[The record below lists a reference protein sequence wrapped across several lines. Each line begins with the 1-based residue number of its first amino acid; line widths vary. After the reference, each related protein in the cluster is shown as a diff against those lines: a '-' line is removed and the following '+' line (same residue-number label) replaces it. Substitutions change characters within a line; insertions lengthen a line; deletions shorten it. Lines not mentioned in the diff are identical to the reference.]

1 MFSHFNT
8 MLELN
13 GQTDGKTVVADN
25 SPYVVYTWTQWLT
38 QGGLWYPLS
47 QVEML
52 NVK

>member
-1 MFSHFNT
+1 

-38 QGGLWYPLS
+38 QRYPLS